1 MCGIFGIITERN
13 IEPGLAESAVKFLS
27 HRGPDADGVYRAILR
42 DRRNLLFVHTRLSI
56 LDLKDGSQP
65 MWDAAKKWV
74 IVYNGEVYNYIEL
87 REELASEGCVFNTT
101 SDTEVLINAIS
112 RWGAEKAIP
121 RLNGMFAFAAYCPEN
136 DELILARDRFGIKP
150 LYISDRDNEVCFC
163 SELGTLIRLGLTGKE
178 ISKAA
183 LELYLAQYSLPA
195 PWAMIK
201 GVEKLRPA
209 YFLRI
214 KNGRREYIRYW
225 TPSWHADIKDG
236 NEAIELFN
244 VHMVQALR
252 RQYRSDVPVGLSLS
266 GGLDSCSLLSYSAH
280 ELDRRPFC
288 YSLAFDESSFDE
300 SSLAKEMAAYTGAD
314 IRLKKMQPSDLWEQ
328 MCFVLAKYG
337 EPFGDWGVG
346 LVAFV
351 SRLACSGHKVLLI
364 GSGGDELFAGY
375 PTVNAYYY
383 ANLYRKIPQVFRNIF
398 KWTVDKISPS
408 SENMSLDFKIRRFLN
423 GAEFEP
429 TMGHLKYKEIFT
441 EEERRKLLGRE
452 PEYGFQDMLGNID
465 LLDKPDR
472 EERLL
477 WLDLNTFMQSNVL
490 AGFDAASMAYSVEM
504 RLPFLDN
511 EFYDFSLRLDPSIK
525 FSRNITKPLV
535 RKALR
540 GKVPANVQNA
550 PKRGFVYPIDVWF
563 RNEFKDKVNNVLD
576 RDHLCDIGLNGDAVL
591 EFWREHQAGK
601 SNRGRQL
608 SAILSLLLWHS
619 ELIRGN

>member
-1 MCGIFGIITERN
+1 MCGIFGLITEKS
-13 IEPGLAESAVKFLS
+13 IDPGLAESAKKYLR
-27 HRGPDADGVYRAILR
+27 HRGPDADGEYHTTLR
-42 DRRNLLFVHTRLSI
+42 DRRELLFVHTRLSI
-56 LDLKDGSQP
+56 LDLKDGNQP

-74 IVYNGEVYNYIEL
+74 IVYNGEIYNYVEL
-87 REELASEGCVFNTT
+87 REELSHEGCPFSTT

-121 RLNGMFAFAAYCPEN
+121 RLNGMFAFAAYCPQN
-136 DELILARDRFGIKP
+136 DELIIARDRFGIKP
-150 LYISDRDNEVCFC
+150 LYIIDDDDGFSFC
-163 SELGTLIRLGLTGKE
+163 SELGTLIRLGLTEKK

-195 PWAMIK
+195 PWSMME

-214 KNGRREYIRYW
+214 KDGRREYIRYW
-225 TPSWHADIKDG
+225 TPSWNPQIFDVR
-236 NEAIELFN
+236 EAIELFDG
-244 VHMVQALR
+244 HMVQALR

-266 GGLDSCSLLSYSAH
+266 GGLDSCSLLSYSAR

-300 SSLAKEMAAYTGAD
+300 SSLAKEMAAYAGAD
-314 IRLKKMQPSDLWEQ
+314 IRFKTMQPSDLWEQ
-328 MCFVLAKYG
+328 MCFVLSKYG

-351 SRLACSGHKVLLI
+351 SQLACSGHKVLLI

-383 ANLYRKIPQVFRNIF
+383 ANLYRKIPQVFRNF
-398 KWTVDKISPS
+398 LKWSVDKIPPS
-408 SENMSLDFKIRRFLN
+408 SKNMSLDFKMRRFLN
-423 GAEFEP
+423 GAEYEP
-429 TMGHLKYKEIFT
+429 AMGHLKYKEIFT
-441 EEERRKLLGRE
+441 EDERKKLLGRE
-452 PEYGFQDMLGNID
+452 PEYGFQDMLSNID
-465 LLDKPDR
+465 LLDSPER

-511 EFYDFSLRLDPSIK
+511 EFYDFSLQLGPGVK
-525 FSRNITKPLV
+525 FSRNVTKPLV

-563 RNEFKDKVNNVLD
+563 RNEFREKVQNTLD
-576 RDHLCDIGLNGDAVL
+576 RDHLYDIGLSGDAVL
-591 EFWREHQAGK
+591 EFWNEHKAGM

-608 SAILSLLLWHS
+608 SALLSLLLWHGT
-619 ELIRGN
+619 LIK